1 MSNSI
6 TKAKPVV
13 HETDDKKEWFETW
26 FDSPYY
32 HILYKDRD
40 HKEAELFLDHLITF
54 LAPKPK
60 SRILDVACGKGR
72 HSIYLNKK
80 GFKVTGYDL
89 SEESISYDKQ
99 FENDGLEFYLHDM
112 RETFRSNYYDFV
124 INLFSSFGY
133 FEKERD
139 NVRCLISHATALKP
153 DGIFVFDYFN
163 CSKIVLS
170 GEMQM
175 EKEIDGIKFQIKK
188 SITGNIVHKII
199 EFSDKGENY
208 HFEERVMLLN
218 KEILMRFFDIAG
230 LEVIHTFGN
239 YDLQPFEENTSE
251 RLILIAKKLSK

>member
-13 HETDDKKEWFETW
+13 LETDDKKEWFETW

-40 HKEAELFLDHLITF
+40 HKEAELFLDNLITF

-72 HSIYLNKK
+72 HSLYLNKK
-80 GFKVTGYDL
+80 GFNVTGYDL

-99 FENDGLEFYLHDM
+99 FENNELEFYLHDM
-112 RETFRSNYYDFV
+112 REIFRSNYYDYV

-139 NVRCLISHATALKP
+139 NIRCLISHATSLKP
-153 DGIFVFDYFN
+153 NGIFVFDYFN

-170 GEMQM
+170 GEKQM
-175 EKEIDGIKFQIKK
+175 EKVVDGIKFQIKK
-188 SITGNIVHKII
+188 SIVENVVIKKI
-199 EFSDKGENY
+199 EFNDKGENFQ
-208 HFEERVMLLN
+208 FEERVMLFS
-218 KEILMRFFDIAG
+218 KEILERFFQIAG
-230 LEVIHTFGN
+230 LEIIHTFGN
-239 YDLQPFEENTSE
+239 YDLQPFDENSSD

>member
-13 HETDDKKEWFETW
+13 LETDDKKEWFETW

-32 HILYKDRD
+32 HVLYKDRD

-54 LAPKPK
+54 LNPKPN

-80 GFKVTGYDL
+80 GFNVTGYDL
-89 SEESISYDKQ
+89 SEESIAFDKQ
-99 FENDGLEFYLHDM
+99 FENNDLQFYLHDM
-112 RETFRSNYYDFV
+112 REIFRSNYYDYV
-124 INLFSSFGY
+124 VNLFSSFGY

-153 DGIFVFDYFN
+153 NGILVFDYFN
-163 CSKIVLS
+163 CSKIVSS
-170 GEMQM
+170 GEIKM
-175 EKEIDGIKFQIKK
+175 EKLVDGINFEIQK
-188 SITGNIVHKII
+188 SFVGNIVHKKI
-199 EFSDKGENY
+199 EFTDKGQKFQ
-208 HFEERVMLLN
+208 FEERVMLLN
-218 KEILMRFFDIAG
+218 KEIFERFFKMAG
-230 LEVIHTFGN
+230 LEIIHEFGN

-251 RLILIAKKLSK
+251 RLILIAKKQSN